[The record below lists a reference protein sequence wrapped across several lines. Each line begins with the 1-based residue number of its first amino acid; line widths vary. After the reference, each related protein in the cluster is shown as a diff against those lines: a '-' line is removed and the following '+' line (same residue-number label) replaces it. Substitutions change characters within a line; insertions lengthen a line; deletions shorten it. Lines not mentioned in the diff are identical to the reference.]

1 MSLLVTHIDDDG
13 KASAA
18 IALREMFPFDVR
30 PEAADIVYYNYW
42 HTPIAPDHEFHEHE
56 KVVIVDL
63 SLDDWVFNLIKR
75 AVEAGCQ
82 VVHVDHHVTTQEY
95 INAMTPDDKAIYD
108 KVYAVYHTKF
118 SATMLCWIWSCA
130 HQDERD
136 SIKDT
141 IVNIIDFSEDWKLLV
156 FYPGQGEK
164 ERVYKIPDVVRYVD
178 DWDIWRFDIQQT
190 KAFHYGFNT
199 ELNKNPDS
207 KLWDELIYN
216 YNAPIIVQKKYL
228 EPGQAIEKNLES
240 EYAILRK
247 MAFETMIP
255 LPRFEAL
262 SCIAINGI
270 SNSFAFGDLLNTYDV
285 AVLFHYD
292 GPQGNWKYS
301 IYSRDTPDSVDV
313 SKIAE
318 AFDGGGHP
326 HAAGFR
332 TKKNIFDI

>member
-42 HTPIAPDHEFHEHE
+42 HTPIAPDHEFHENE

-75 AVEAGCQ
+75 AVEAGSQ
-82 VVHVDHHVTTQEY
+82 VVHVDHHATTQQY
-95 INAMTPDDKAIYD
+95 IEQFTPEQKTIYD
-108 KVYAVYHTKF
+108 NVETIFSTKF

-136 SIKDT
+136 SIGDT
-141 IVNIIDFSEDWKLLV
+141 IANIIDFSEDWKLLV
-156 FYPGQGEK
+156 FYPGQGDK

-178 DWDIWRFDIQQT
+178 DWDIWRFDIKET

-199 ELNKNPDS
+199 ELDKNPDS
-207 KLWDELIYN
+207 KLWDELLYN
-216 YNAPIIVQKKYL
+216 YNAPIIVNKRYL

-240 EYAILRK
+240 EYAMLRK
-247 MAFETMIP
+247 MSFETKIP
-255 LPRFEAL
+255 GFENL
-262 SCIAINGI
+262 SCIAINGL
-270 SNSFAFGDLLNTYDV
+270 SNSFAFGDLLQAYDV

-292 GPQGNWKYS
+292 GPQANWKYS
-301 IYSRDTPDSVDV
+301 IYSKADGVDV
-313 SKIAE
+313 SDIAE
-318 AFDGGGHP
+318 SFGGGGHP

-332 TKKNIFDI
+332 TEKNIFVS

>member
-1 MSLLVTHIDDDG
+1 MSILVTHIDDDG

-82 VVHVDHHVTTQEY
+82 VVHVDHHATTQQY
-95 INAMTPDDKAIYD
+95 IEQFTPEQATIYD
-108 KVYAVYHTKF
+108 NVETIFSTKF

-130 HQDERD
+130 HPEEREKFDETMH
-136 SIKDT
+136 S
-141 IVNIIDFSEDWKLLV
+141 VIDFSEDWKLLV

-164 ERVYKIPDVVRYVD
+164 ERIYKIPDVVRYVD

-199 ELNKNPDS
+199 ELDKNPDA

-216 YNAPIIVQKKYL
+216 YNAPIIIQKKYL

-247 MAFETMIP
+247 MAFEATI
-255 LPRFEAL
+255 PRFESI

-270 SNSFAFGDLLNTYDV
+270 SNSFAFGDLLNAYDV

-301 IYSRDTPDSVDV
+301 IYSKNTPDGVDV

>member
-82 VVHVDHHVTTQEY
+82 VIHVDHHVTTQQY
-95 INAMTPDDKAIYD
+95 IEQFTPEQKTIYD
-108 KVYAVYHTKF
+108 NVKTIFSTKF

-130 HQDERD
+130 HPEEREKFDETMH
-136 SIKDT
+136 S
-141 IVNIIDFSEDWKLLV
+141 VIDFSEDWKLLV

-164 ERVYKIPDVVRYVD
+164 ERIYKIPDVVRYVD

-199 ELNKNPDS
+199 ELAKNPDA
-207 KLWDELIYN
+207 KLWDELMYN

-240 EYAILRK
+240 EYAMLRK
-247 MAFETMIP
+247 MS
-255 LPRFEAL
+255 FEAKIPGFENL
-262 SCIAINGI
+262 SCIVINGL
-270 SNSFAFGDLLNTYDV
+270 SNSFAFGDLLQAYDV
-285 AVLFHYD
+285 AVIFHYD
-292 GPQGNWKYS
+292 GPQANWKYS
-301 IYSRDTPDSVDV
+301 IYSRDTSDSIDV